1 MMCPHWIR
9 MDMVLILKFPFTWG
23 PHLYWKTRQSRAE
36 TCLNIDWFLSEL
48 HATFALNLATHTH
61 THQSDMSI
69 WTEELC
75 KIQFSP
81 IPQVFL
87 LRCLLIWLV
96 GTSAVSGCVA
106 SHQLHSGYT
115 HTYTPMIVH
124 RGLWSLHV
132 SVRLKRPQLC
142 IDFRLSNCKTD
153 VSSASL

>member
-1 MMCPHWIR
+1 MSPLNKDGYGAHIKISFHLR
-9 MDMVLILKFPFTWG
+9 STSLLKNTSE
-23 PHLYWKTRQSRAE
+23 QSRDMLEYWLIPLRAS
-36 TCLNIDWFLSEL
+36 CNICTEPC
-48 HATFALNLATHTH
+48 NTH